1 MLNKKFWVILGVI
14 ILVFLLLWWLYM
26 GMLVE
31 EDGSLST
38 VELLPLWSCLV
49 DN

>member
-14 ILVFLLLWWLYM
+14 VLVFLLLWWLYM

-31 EDGSLST
+31 EDESLST
-38 VELLPLWSCLV
+38 VELFPLWSCPV